1 MTDDGLRSCNR
12 SHEFNYHPKSVH
24 SKHGLGPI
32 VGHGQLFANVI
43 APFTRMTL
51 RAFLWYQGESNSHDP
66 KAYECLFPE
75 MIRNWRQAWGDNA
88 IPFGFVHLSSDV
100 NLEGLLPSIRRAQLA
115 GVDVPNVFTVPS
127 FDLGDPKSDSG
138 PIHPRFKKQIGQRLA
153 RAAWQHVY
161 RRATLETPQL
171 QHVSIG
177 ATSAESLWSMPVKSA
192 AIYEGESILAP
203 DDKSTSAQSTALSEN
218 FRVAQQNP

>member
-1 MTDDGLRSCNR
+1 M
-12 SHEFNYHPKSVH
+12 
-24 SKHGLGPI
+24 
-32 VGHGQLFANVI
+32 FA
-43 APFTRMTL
+43 L
-51 RAFLWYQGESNSHDP
+51 
-66 KAYECLFPE
+66 
-75 MIRNWRQAWGDNA
+75 
-88 IPFGFVHLSSDV
+88 
-100 NLEGLLPSIRRAQLA
+100 
-115 GVDVPNVFTVPS
+115 
-127 FDLGDPKSDSG
+127 
-138 PIHPRFKKQIGQRLA
+138 QIGQRLA